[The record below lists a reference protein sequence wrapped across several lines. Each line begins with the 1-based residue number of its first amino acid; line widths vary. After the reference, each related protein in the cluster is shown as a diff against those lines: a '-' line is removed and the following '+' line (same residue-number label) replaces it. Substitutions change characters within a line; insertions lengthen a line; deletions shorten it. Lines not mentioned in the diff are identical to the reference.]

1 MPACGPVR
9 LVFAGTG
16 AFSVPTLRQLH
27 ESGHELALV
36 VTQPDRPAGRG
47 LRLRSSPVKE
57 AAVGLALDLFQ
68 PSRVRDQDAVERIQ
82 AAQPAAL
89 VVAAY
94 GQILPI
100 DLLAL
105 APLGA
110 INVHAS
116 LLPRHRGPAP
126 IPWTILLGD
135 SRAGVS
141 IMKMDAGIDT
151 GPLLKQESLALQGDE
166 TAPLLESRLAA
177 LGAGLL
183 LSTLDELASGSAQP
197 EPQPT
202 TGATYARR
210 LSAADGDLDQDL
222 AAADIDRRVRALSGD
237 PGCWITLGKARVKVL
252 EGSLSSAPQ
261 GAPGQALHTRDGT
274 YLIRTVQPAGGRP
287 MPVEDYLRG
296 RR

>member
-1 MPACGPVR
+1 M
-9 LVFAGTG
+9 
-16 AFSVPTLRQLH
+16 
-27 ESGHELALV
+27 
-36 VTQPDRPAGRG
+36 TQPDRPAGRG

-68 PSRVRDQDAVERIQ
+68 PWRVRDQDAVERIQ
-82 AAQPAAL
+82 AARPAAL

-141 IMKMDAGIDT
+141 IMKMDAGVDT
-151 GPLLKQESLALQGDE
+151 GPLLKQESVALQGDE
-166 TAPLLESRLAA
+166 TAPWLESRLAA
-177 LGAGLL
+177 LGADLL
-183 LSTLDELASGSAQP
+183 LSTLDELAHGSTRP
-197 EPQPT
+197 EPQPQPA

-222 AAADIDRRVRALSGD
+222 AAAEIDRRVRALSGE

>member
-1 MPACGPVR
+1 VR

-16 AFSVPTLRQLH
+16 AFSVPTLRRLH

-57 AAVGLALDLFQ
+57 AALGLALDLFQ
-68 PSRVRDQDAVERIQ
+68 PSRVRDQDAMERIQ
-82 AAQPAAL
+82 AARPAAL

-100 DLLAL
+100 DLLTL

-141 IMKMDAGIDT
+141 IMKMDAGVDT
-151 GPLLKQESLALQGDE
+151 GPLLKQESVALQGDE
-166 TAPLLESRLAA
+166 TAPWLESRLAA
-177 LGAGLL
+177 LGADLL
-183 LSTLDELASGSAQP
+183 LSTLDELAHGSTRP
-197 EPQPT
+197 EPQPQPA

-222 AAADIDRRVRALSGD
+222 AAAEIDRRVRALSGE

-274 YLIRTVQPAGGRP
+274 YLIRTVQPPGGRP